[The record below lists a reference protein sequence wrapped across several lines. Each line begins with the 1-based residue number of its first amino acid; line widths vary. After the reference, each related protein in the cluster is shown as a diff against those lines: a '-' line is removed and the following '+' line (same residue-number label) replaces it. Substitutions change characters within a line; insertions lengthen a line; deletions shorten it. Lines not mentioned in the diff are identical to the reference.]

1 MLLNIGGARPT
12 AIDMS
17 TLGNPA
23 KFSYCIAEHEETN
36 PWQPLHVERGFAP
49 HQSALTLF
57 AAEAPHGVSEHTA
70 RTPNQ
75 VLKSISYALATVWTY
90 RACLGAEAVVVLC
103 PEHAQTIHRAGW
115 TKQQARD
122 FLFENTG
129 VPLRVYHDAPDAE
142 GSQLVSK
149 YSEIVIDGER
159 CYQKFRSPESIR
171 IVVAGGTAGKFSAV
185 VGSWAAGPRGSEMVT
200 YPI

>member
-1 MLLNIGGARPT
+1 M
-12 AIDMS
+12 
-17 TLGNPA
+17 
-23 KFSYCIAEHEETN
+23 
-36 PWQPLHVERGFAP
+36 
-49 HQSALTLF
+49 TLF

-70 RTPNQ
+70 RTPEQ

-90 RACLGAEAVVVLC
+90 RACLGSEAVVVLS
-103 PEHAQTIHRAGW
+103 PEHVRTIDRAGW
-115 TKQQARD
+115 TKLRARE

-129 VPLRVYHDAPDAE
+129 VPVRAYDNAPDAE

-149 YSEIVIDGER
+149 YQEILIAGER
-159 CYQKFRSPESIR
+159 CYQKFRSPDSIR

-185 VGSWAAGPRGSEMVT
+185 IGSWAAGPRGSEMVT